1 MKQTINLDQ
10 FREAFRL
17 HERTNFSYEGL
28 EVLFDWIE
36 QIDNDTGQDSELD
49 VIGLCCD
56 FSEDTPEEIQRAYN
70 IEHDIEDE
78 SSLSNEVRQY
88 LHDEGH
94 YVGET
99 ETSFIYFNH

>member
-1 MKQTINLDQ
+1 MKQTINLHQ
-10 FREAFRL
+10 FREGFRL
-17 HERTNFSYEGL
+17 HERENFSYEGL

-36 QIDNDTGQDSELD
+36 QLDNDTGQDSEFD

-70 IEHDIEDE
+70 IDHDIEDE
-78 SSLSNEVRQY
+78 SSLTDQVRQY
-88 LHDEGH
+88 LQDEGH

-99 ETSFIYFNH
+99 ETSFIYFTH